1 MKTVPS
7 YPLCLDSL
15 GFFVCRA
22 YERRKARQQGFVNLD
37 FYPQIRY
44 AMGWGESC
52 ICPTGQKQNGGESH
66 GENRKFYH

>member
-1 MKTVPS
+1 MKAVPS

-22 YERRKARQQGFVNLD
+22 YERRKAWQQGFVNLD

-44 AMGWGESC
+44 AMG
-52 ICPTGQKQNGGESH
+52 
-66 GENRKFYH
+66 